1 MLTTL
6 INPLHTT
13 EYINNQIN
21 CIGFYDPTRMTGDT
35 TATALELLSRAI
47 RNPYTK
53 VESKTS
59 TQADAL
65 CLALNLKETV
75 KALNLRKINVI
86 LSTRRVLVTFE

>member
-21 CIGFYDPTRMTGDT
+21 CNGFYDPTRMTGDT
-35 TATALELLSRAI
+35 TATALDILSRAI

-53 VESKTS
+53 IESKTS
-59 TQADAL
+59 TQSDAL

-75 KALNLRKINVI
+75 KALKLQKINII
-86 LSTRRVLVTFE
+86 LSNRRVLVTFE